1 MNKMKRI
8 LYAQSDMKM
17 NAHYSEFKQN
27 YHHIYPLLQKHFEI
41 LWEQRCFQ
49 VLFFCSEL
57 LIYGNNTNN
66 YVECSFGLL
75 KDIIFARTQ
84 AFNLVQV
91 FHFVT
96 ENMER
101 YYKRRLLGIAHNH
114 PGHVE
119 ISKRFLCLSWEMV
132 NRNSIQA
139 TAIKNEY
146 LVPSTKKE
154 SGLFYIVNSAIEVCS
169 CPVEMTGVPCKQLR

>member
-1 MNKMKRI
+1 M
-8 LYAQSDMKM
+8 
-17 NAHYSEFKQN
+17 
-27 YHHIYPLLQKHFEI
+27 
-41 LWEQRCFQ
+41 
-49 VLFFCSEL
+49 LFFCSEL

-119 ISKRFLCLSWEMV
+119 ISKRFLCPDWETV
-132 NRNSIQA
+132 DGNSIQL
-139 TAIKNEY
+139 TTVKNEY

-154 SGLFYIVNSAIEVCS
+154 SDLFYIVNSAIGTCS
-169 CPVEMTGVPCKQLR
+169 CPIGMTGAPCKHQGAVAIKFHIAILNFIPSLTPYNRMVYTYIALGK